1 MNLLRHG
8 IPVPVRQSRLMRTLD
23 LPDVFRLREAL
34 ARGWTRHEVDCA
46 VDSGDIVWLR
56 HGWYAVP
63 RPHPLVESWEKYQLE
78 HLESLRLALLRFPGH
93 AASHT
98 SAALMHDLAVSIA
111 PATPVDLTAI
121 DRAACSR
128 REPGLVL
135 HHSDS
140 MTNAVDEVKGVMVT
154 TMDRTIADFLRMRR
168 LPHGLALLDDA
179 LRRDLTDVGRVRRV
193 LDQQKRW
200 RGRPRALGAL
210 SLADPVRESWAES
223 YSFGQLHML
232 GVPMPLH
239 QVDILDENLRWLAR
253 VDGLWPEAGVVGEC
267 DGLDKYFISRQQD
280 ERAPEEVV
288 RDNLAA
294 EKSRQGPMEELGL
307 RFVRWTPSEMRED
320 SWAVAVRVN
329 AAFATAQPQA
339 FRGYVVWQ
347 GEARRL
353 PFPVQTPHLD
363 PESLRYRRPRRRR

>member
-1 MNLLRHG
+1 
-8 IPVPVRQSRLMRTLD
+8 MRTVD
-23 LPDVFRLREAL
+23 LPEVFPLREAL

-46 VDSGDIVWLR
+46 VEAGDLVWLR

-63 RPHPLVESWEKYQLE
+63 RPHPLVAAWEQHQRE
-78 HLESLRLALLRFPGH
+78 HLDRLRLALLRFPGH

-98 SAALMHDLAVSIA
+98 SGALIHDLAVSIA

-121 DRAACSR
+121 HRVACSR

-140 MTNAVDEVKGVMVT
+140 MANAIEEVEGLSVT
-154 TMDRTIADFLRMRR
+154 TLDRTIADFLRLRR

-179 LRRDLTDVGRVRRV
+179 LRRGLTDVDRVRRV

-223 YSFGQLHML
+223 YSFGQLHLL

-239 QVDILDENLRWLAR
+239 QVDVLDENLQWLAR
-253 VDGLWPEAGVVGEC
+253 VDGLWPQAGVVGEC
-267 DGLDKYFISRQQD
+267 DGLDKYFLSPPDD
-280 ERAPEEVV
+280 ERTPEEVV
-288 RDNLAA
+288 RQNLAA
-294 EKSRQGPMEELGL
+294 EKLRQEPVERLGL
-307 RFVRWTPSEMRED
+307 PFVRWAPSEIRED
-320 SWAVAVRVN
+320 PWAVMTRLN
-329 AAFATAQPQA
+329 AAFAKARPRE
-339 FRGYVVWQ
+339 FKGYVVWQ
-347 GEARRL
+347 GDARRL
-353 PFPVQTPHLD
+353 PFEVQTPHLD
-363 PESLRYRRPRRRR
+363 PESLRYRRPRRRQAA